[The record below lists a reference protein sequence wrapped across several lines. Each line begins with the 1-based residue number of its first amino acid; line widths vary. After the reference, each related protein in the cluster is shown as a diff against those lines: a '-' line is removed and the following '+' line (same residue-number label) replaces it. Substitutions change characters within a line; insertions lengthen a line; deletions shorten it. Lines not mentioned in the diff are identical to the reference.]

1 MQPTDPT
8 DLAAKW
14 GIGLEAARRTLEF
27 TTQRVIWKVLHPSLS
42 HRFRTNDRQLRYR
55 RLRHNVFG
63 DTLLAG
69 TKSKRGN
76 KYAEVF
82 VTKCGWSRAFTIAKK
97 GYAHEALSLLF
108 QRDGVPPKMIV
119 DGLKEQ
125 TLGDFKRKVEE
136 DGCHL
141 RQM

>member
-14 GIGLEAARRTLEF
+14 GIGLEAARRTLEC
-27 TTQRVIWKVLHPSLS
+27 TTQRVIWTVLHPSLS
-42 HRFRTNDRQLRYR
+42 HLFRTNDRQLRYR

-69 TKSKRGN
+69 TKSKSVN

-82 VTKCGWSRAFTIAKK
+82 VKKCGWSSVFTIAKK

-108 QRDGVPPKMIV
+108 QRDVVPPKMIV
-119 DGLKEQ
+119 DG
-125 TLGDFKRKVEE
+125 
-136 DGCHL
+136 
-141 RQM
+141 